1 MVVFFDI
8 DGTIVDEET
17 QAIPAS
23 TIAAVTEMRKR
34 GHIPVVNTGR
44 PFSHIDA
51 RVRAMDFAAWVCGCG
66 MEIRLDDRW
75 LAHSAPEESLCHY
88 VSAQARRF
96 HVRPLYEDD
105 DGSLIY
111 DPQLCGNPSQTLEM
125 TRMLQKGFPLCSI
138 EAHPTFLKFVTW
150 DGDPA
155 GTPLFHQAMAPYFEI
170 IHRGSGGFT
179 EYVLKGHSKAKGMQ
193 TLLDHLGVSREDT
206 MAIGDS
212 TNDLPMFSVAAHTV
226 CLGEGMEEL
235 KAKAE
240 YITAPVMEDGI
251 AKALSHFGLI

>member
-1 MVVFFDI
+1 
-8 DGTIVDEET
+8 
-17 QAIPAS
+17 
-23 TIAAVTEMRKR
+23 
-34 GHIPVVNTGR
+34 
-44 PFSHIDA
+44 
-51 RVRAMDFAAWVCGCG
+51 
-66 MEIRLDDRW
+66 
-75 LAHSAPEESLCHY
+75 
-88 VSAQARRF
+88 
-96 HVRPLYEDD
+96 
-105 DGSLIY
+105 
-111 DPQLCGNPSQTLEM
+111 
-125 TRMLQKGFPLCSI
+125 
-138 EAHPTFLKFVTW
+138 
-150 DGDPA
+150 
-155 GTPLFHQAMAPYFEI
+155 MAPYFEI

-240 YITAPVMEDGI
+240 YITAPVMKDGI